1 MLEIMQT
8 QTKHR
13 IGDEETIVEF
23 AKEKHFAK
31 W

>member
-13 IGDEETIVEF
+13 IGDEKTMVKF
-23 AKEKHFAK
+23 AKEKHFTK
-31 W
+31 R